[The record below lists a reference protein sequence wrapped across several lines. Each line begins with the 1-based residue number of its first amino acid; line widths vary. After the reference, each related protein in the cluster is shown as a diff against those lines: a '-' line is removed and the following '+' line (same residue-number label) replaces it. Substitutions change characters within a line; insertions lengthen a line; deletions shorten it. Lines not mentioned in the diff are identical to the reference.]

1 MPYGWLHREP
11 FYRGFPASYW
21 KSELR
26 DPGVHTGSA
35 TVDALLRRVLPLRT
49 RDQVAMELARG
60 GRRAVQVLIAALED
74 ADEDTRE
81 GAARAIL
88 SMPPRQVQSA
98 VASLVRAARHL
109 PGPPMSPSARAASEA
124 LIRIGAD
131 ATVFDLVAAAR
142 DSDGAIRRGAI
153 EVLEEFGPDAHA
165 AVPFLVEALR
175 NSDRGIRN
183 DAYQAL
189 RCIDPYAVPH
199 DYYTFYRPSLP
210 RRRTQP
216 QTATNPLGLP
226 ITAER
231 NAPATEPSLR

>member
-1 MPYGWLHREP
+1 MSKGPWLRVVVLVGVAGSAPFWTPRAFSMPYGWLHREP

-88 SMPPRQVQSA
+88 SMPPR
-98 VASLVRAARHL
+98 
-109 PGPPMSPSARAASEA
+109 
-124 LIRIGAD
+124 
-131 ATVFDLVAAAR
+131 
-142 DSDGAIRRGAI
+142 
-153 EVLEEFGPDAHA
+153 
-165 AVPFLVEALR
+165 
-175 NSDRGIRN
+175 
-183 DAYQAL
+183 
-189 RCIDPYAVPH
+189 
-199 DYYTFYRPSLP
+199 
-210 RRRTQP
+210 
-216 QTATNPLGLP
+216 
-226 ITAER
+226 
-231 NAPATEPSLR
+231 